1 MKIIKKISYFI
12 PVITAAA
19 MISGCVS
26 QPAKP
31 LYNYGNYSDSYY
43 AYKKNMTPETTLAL
57 QNSMEKVI
65 SETELSQSGRVPPGM
80 YANLGYLYIKA
91 GKPNDAIANFTKE
104 KSIYPEAT
112 FFMDRIIN
120 KIQET
125 EGNKK

>member
-1 MKIIKKISYFI
+1 MKIIKKIHYFI
-12 PVITAAA
+12 PLIAIAA
-19 MISGCVS
+19 MISGCVP
-26 QPAKP
+26 QPEKP

-65 SETELSQSGRVPPGM
+65 EETALSQSGRVPPGM
-80 YANLGYLYIKA
+80 YANLGYLYMKA
-91 GKPNDAIANFTKE
+91 GKPNEAIASFTKE
-104 KSIYPEAT
+104 KDIYPESA

-120 KIQET
+120 KIQVA